1 MKDSPSSFLFCQD
14 NFKQLTL
21 ICSCGQKKAW
31 ILFKTSGLI
40 YRALENSQHNSLQL
54 KFYKMPFTLNKINNI
69 ILFTSNLLDAHNNTL
84 AATRP
89 CRGVQTSFTI
99 GCQFCPSLT
108 LLSLHPIIIFIL
120 PISITIR
127 WLLNVKQCKNCSLS
141 LGTCCYKTTTNY
153 RVITK
158 SAAENKILRAYRPP
172 CPPVCANWVNWP
184 FRDQHHAA
192 MYLDLASIFFL
203 ASKYHASYSSE
214 INITLLCT

>member
-40 YRALENSQHNSLQL
+40 CRALENSQHNSLQL
-54 KFYKMPFTLNKINNI
+54 KFYKMPFTLNKIHNI
-69 ILFTSNLLDAHNNTL
+69 ILFTSNLFDAHNNTL

-108 LLSLHPIIIFIL
+108 LLSLHPMIFFIL
-120 PISITIR
+120 TLVSLFWSIFVECWMSNDEGTFLSVN
-127 WLLNVKQCKNCSLS
+127 LLVWYC
-141 LGTCCYKTTTNY
+141 KTTTNY
-153 RVITK
+153 IVITK
-158 SAAENKILRAYRPP
+158 SAAEVR
-172 CPPVCANWVNWP
+172 
-184 FRDQHHAA
+184 
-192 MYLDLASIFFL
+192 S
-203 ASKYHASYSSE
+203 
-214 INITLLCT
+214 

>member
-108 LLSLHPIIIFIL
+108 LLSLHPMIFFIL
-120 PISITIR
+120 TLVSPFRSIF
-127 WLLNVKQCKNCSLS
+127 VE
-141 LGTCCYKTTTNY
+141 CCMSNNAKTF
-153 RVITK
+153 
-158 SAAENKILRAYRPP
+158 L
-172 CPPVCANWVNWP
+172 WVNLSWY
-184 FRDQHHAA
+184 DAA
-192 MYLDLASIFFL
+192 RQSQTTERLQNPQQ
-203 ASKYHASYSSE
+203 K
-214 INITLLCT
+214 